1 MSRFGEYLRIKKHK
15 GEKYTPLCPE
25 VCARLLKNQESIR
38 KNILLLLVLILSP
51 MVCYSEIPTEI
62 EKPLKTEVR
71 LGYEPN
77 YFSPTNDLH
86 VKNDTI
92 ASKKVEDNKEECMS
106 VGEMVWL
113 AFMQAGLFY
122 LVNSGIIFIII
133 TILGCISLMIAK
145 IIQVY
150 RKKR

>member
-1 MSRFGEYLRIKKHK
+1 MG
-15 GEKYTPLCPE
+15 
-25 VCARLLKNQESIR
+25 
-38 KNILLLLVLILSP
+38 KNILVLLVLMLST

-62 EKPLKTEVR
+62 KKPLKTEVK
-71 LGYEPN
+71 LGYELDH
-77 YFSPTNDLH
+77 FSPTNDLH

-106 VGEMVWL
+106 VEEMIWL
-113 AFMQAGLFY
+113 ALMQAVLFY